1 LLPVDQSCFGFIAGL
16 PVRVD
21 KRVVVWRSDD
31 PQALAIDF
39 AATRVGTHLAALRR
53 VPIPV
58 KVG

>member
-1 LLPVDQSCFGFIAGL
+1 VIA
-16 PVRVD
+16 
-21 KRVVVWRSDD
+21 KRVVVWRSGD

-39 AATRVGTHLAALRR
+39 AAKRIGTHLAALRR